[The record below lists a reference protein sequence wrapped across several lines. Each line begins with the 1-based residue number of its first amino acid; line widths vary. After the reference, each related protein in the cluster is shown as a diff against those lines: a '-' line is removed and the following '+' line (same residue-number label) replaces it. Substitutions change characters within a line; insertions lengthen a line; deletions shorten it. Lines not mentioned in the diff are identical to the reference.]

1 MKIAFASVVCKSW
14 SSFRRAILLC
24 LILSLAGTACQ
35 SPPAT
40 ETIAAAPLPSSPPG
54 PVLSIITGGPCELT
68 PGQTMPLAVS
78 GMPGTE
84 VTYRWTASKGIVD
97 PPDNAAVNYVA
108 PDTPGEVIIRVVAQ
122 KGEIAAETTI
132 TCEIVGPSPVPVD
145 TATPT
150 PIATLTPI
158 PTAWECTSARSQK
171 LQTADIPGEVSIDT
185 PLQGAANVQA
195 RQNVQVSG
203 MHTGIPAGKYL
214 WVFIY
219 SSIAGLHGRYYPQT
233 RDALQNWEPEPTN
246 GQDGRWSLNVNFGS
260 SNECYEVIV
269 ILAEPPAS
277 KSISDQL
284 KAWADIRY
292 YAGYELNGPV
302 TAVPTA
308 APGFPDGLVE
318 KASIEVKT
326 R

>member
-1 MKIAFASVVCKSW
+1 MKIAIASVVCRTRG
-14 SSFRRAILLC
+14 SFLKAILLC
-24 LILSLAGTACQ
+24 QIVSLAGAACQ
-35 SPPAT
+35 PPPAT
-40 ETIAAAPLPSSPPG
+40 ETAALAPSPSSPPS

-97 PPDNAAVNYVA
+97 PPDNSAVNYVA

-122 KGEIAAETTI
+122 KGDLAAEATI
-132 TCEIVGPSPVPVD
+132 TCKVVGPSPVPVD
-145 TATPT
+145 TATPIPT
-150 PIATLTPI
+150 ATLTPI
-158 PTAWECTSARSQK
+158 PTAWECTSARAQK
-171 LQTADIPGEVSIDT
+171 LQTADIPGKVTIET
-185 PLQGAANVQA
+185 PLQGATNIQA

-203 MHTGIPAGKYL
+203 THSGISAGKYL

-233 RDALQNWEPEPTN
+233 RDALQNWEPEPTT
-246 GQDGRWSLNVNFGS
+246 GQDGRWSVNVNFGAA
-260 SNECYEVIV
+260 NECYEVIV
-269 ILAEPPAS
+269 ILAEPGAS
-277 KSISDQL
+277 KSIADQL
-284 KAWADIRY
+284 KTWADLRY